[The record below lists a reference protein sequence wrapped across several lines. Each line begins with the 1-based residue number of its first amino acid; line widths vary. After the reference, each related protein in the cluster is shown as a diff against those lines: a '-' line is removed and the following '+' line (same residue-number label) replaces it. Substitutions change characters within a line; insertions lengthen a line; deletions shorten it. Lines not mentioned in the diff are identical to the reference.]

1 MKMRAFALA
10 AVLHAS
16 QAVEDESVGA
26 VAKII
31 SMLNDMSAKAK
42 QGKKDEEFEF
52 TQFAQYCRGG
62 KPMLQKQINKA
73 AETIETLT
81 AEIGKLKAD
90 AKTLGGEIGALQR
103 R

>member
-1 MKMRAFALA
+1 LA

-42 QGKKDEEFEF
+42 QEKKDERSNLQSLLSSARVESLP
-52 TQFAQYCRGG
+52 CRSRST
-62 KPMLQKQINKA
+62 K
-73 AETIETLT
+73 
-81 AEIGKLKAD
+81 
-90 AKTLGGEIGALQR
+90 LQR
-103 R
+103 PSRH